1 MGHEQEGEWKKKWEQ
16 KEIEEKRTMG
26 GRKRDE
32 QECERDKKKRKR
44 EGDNQEI
51 NWRGQRWVEVGGRE
65 RDGNQAWEAG

>member
-1 MGHEQEGEWKKKWEQ
+1 
-16 KEIEEKRTMG
+16 MG

-51 NWRGQRWVEVGGRE
+51 NWRG
-65 RDGNQAWEAG
+65 